1 MTTKQYLTNIFD
13 TAWKWTSVGYSGF
26 TFAHLFLH
34 PNVISKFGFQ
44 RTIEQPRTKKLVKG
58 SSDYSIGIKL

>member
-26 TFAHLFLH
+26 TFAHLFLP
-34 PNVISKFGFQ
+34 PNVISKIGFQ
-44 RTIEQPRTKKLVKG
+44 RAIEQSRTKKTRKTLV
-58 SSDYSIGIKL
+58 